1 MISLRGLPQR
11 HLVCFLI
18 VIRKSGD
25 FNSTSLAELAAYSKK
40 STISS
45 REIQTAVRL
54 ILPGELAKHAI
65 SEGTK
70 SVTSECLFVLFF
82 FFVGMCVDVCALQSF
97 RQPVP
102 SKRGLSLF
110 FLLVV
115 HQCIV
120 FSLIYYPHVLRRV
133 SYW

>member
-70 SVTSECLFVLFF
+70 SVTSECLCTFF
-82 FFVGMCVDVCALQSF
+82 FLWGCVLMCVHCRIFVSRCQVNVACRFFSPCCTSVYSF
-97 RQPVP
+97 
-102 SKRGLSLF
+102 F
-110 FLLVV
+110 F
-115 HQCIV
+115 
-120 FSLIYYPHVLRRV
+120 LIYYPHVLRRV

>member
-70 SVTSECLFVLFF
+70 SVTSECLCTFF
-82 FFVGMCVDVCALQSF
+82 FGGGMCVDVCALQSF

-110 FLLVV
+110 FSLLYISV
-115 HQCIV
+115 
-120 FSLIYYPHVLRRV
+120 
-133 SYW
+133 